1 MDKTVLFYEKNRAFR
16 FWILSQH
23 HDSLHYVYK
32 TELFYPTFSNAPF
45 EQNFMHLPHQN
56 SYFHYFINMN
66 RISRFPPQY
75 DNIKIF
81 CPASV
86 YTP

>member
-1 MDKTVLFYEKNRAFR
+1 MDKTVLFYEKNRTFR

-45 EQNFMHLPHQN
+45 EQNFMHLPHDCALN
-56 SYFHYFINMN
+56 GRIPPCASNIAVCSGVRE
-66 RISRFPPQY
+66 RISRQ
-75 DNIKIF
+75 
-81 CPASV
+81 
-86 YTP
+86 